1 MGRTSRSGLP
11 TGTRARSG
19 KIQINF
25 KWNGKR
31 EWLTINLIDT
41 PANFNKAAKI
51 REDFVNKAKYGI
63 LKIEDIEAVTVKP
76 IKKTDAT
83 PEILPA
89 SHGPT
94 FAQYAQE
101 FLYNLTDH
109 KQGTKKKYL
118 SILERLWMPLF
129 ADMTIN
135 TITSQM
141 LRNAVNRREWSSAK
155 TRNDALIPLRGA
167 FELAHDDEVIDK
179 NPCDRLKNQKAQ
191 ESEPDPF
198 SEIERER
205 ILNWLKEKYLADYP
219 TVYWY
224 FEVAFWTGCRPSEI
238 IALTWHDVDFIGKQI
253 HINKGR
259 VNGVQQ
265 ETTKTNK
272 TRFVDL
278 NDFAFEAFQQLR
290 LLTYLKYEHVFIC
303 DETSEEFST
312 QKSLSEKF
320 VAALKANGIRY
331 RPAYNTRH
339 TYATVCLMNGLNP
352 VYVASQLGHS
362 LVMLMKRYAKW
373 INSDKNKEEISKI
386 SNSAKIVPKKKGI
399 KLCV

>member
-1 MGRTSRSGLP
+1 MGRTSSSGLP
-11 TGTRARSG
+11 KGTRARSG

-25 KWNGKR
+25 KWNDKR
-31 EWLTINLIDT
+31 EWFTLDLIDT
-41 PANFNKAAKI
+41 PANFIKAAKI

-63 LKIEDIEAVTVKP
+63 LKIEDIEAVTAKP
-76 IKKTDAT
+76 IKKADAAQKT
-83 PEILPA
+83 LPA
-89 SHGPT
+89 SNAPT
-94 FAQYAQE
+94 FAHYAQE
-101 FLYNLTDH
+101 YLYNLSDH

-129 ADMTIN
+129 EDMPIN

-141 LRNAVNRREWSSAK
+141 LRTAVNGREWSSAK
-155 TRNDALIPLRGA
+155 TRNDALIPLRGV
-167 FELAHDDEVIDK
+167 FELACDDEVIDK
-179 NPCDRLKNQKAQ
+179 NPCDRLKNQKTQ
-191 ESEPDPF
+191 EDEPDPF
-198 SEIERER
+198 NEMEKEI
-205 ILNWLKEKYLADYP
+205 ILNWLKEKYIADYP

-224 FEVAFWTGCRPSEI
+224 FVVAFWTGCRPSEI
-238 IALTWHDVDFIGKQI
+238 IALTWQDVDFLNKQI
-253 HINKGR
+253 YINKGR

-272 TRFVDL
+272 ARFVDL

-303 DETSEEFST
+303 DETGKEYTT

-320 VAALKANGIRY
+320 VTSLKANGIRY

-373 INSDKNKEEISKI
+373 INSDKNKEEIAKI

-399 KLCV
+399 KLCI

>member
-1 MGRTSRSGLP
+1 M
-11 TGTRARSG
+11 
-19 KIQINF
+19 QINF

-31 EWLTINLIDT
+31 EWFTLDLTDT
-41 PANFNKAAKI
+41 PANFSKAAKI
-51 REDFVNKAKYGI
+51 REDFVTKAKYGI

-76 IKKTDAT
+76 IKKSDAAQKT
-83 PEILPA
+83 LPA
-89 SHGPT
+89 SNAPT
-94 FAQYAQE
+94 FAHYAQE
-101 FLYNLTDH
+101 YLYNLSDH
-109 KQGTKKKYL
+109 KHGTKKKYL

-129 ADMTIN
+129 ADMPIN
-135 TITSQM
+135 TISSQM
-141 LRNAVNRREWSSAK
+141 LRSAVNGREWSSSK

-167 FELAHDDEVIDK
+167 FELANDDEIIDK
-179 NPCDRLKNQKAQ
+179 NPCDRLKNQKTQ
-191 ESEPDPF
+191 ETEPDPF
-198 SEIERER
+198 NEIERER
-205 ILNWLKEKYLADYP
+205 ILNWLREKYLAIYP

-224 FEVAFWTGCRPSEI
+224 FVVAFWTGCRPSEI
-238 IALTWHDVDFIGKQI
+238 IALTWQDVDFLNKQI

-272 TRFVDL
+272 ARFVDL

-290 LLTYLKYEHVFIC
+290 LLTYLKYDHVFIC
-303 DETSEEFST
+303 DETGEEFTT

-320 VAALKANGIRY
+320 VAALKANDIRY

-373 INSDKNKEEISKI
+373 INSDKNKEEIAKI

-399 KLCV
+399 KLCI

>member
-1 MGRTSRSGLP
+1 MD
-11 TGTRARSG
+11 
-19 KIQINF
+19 
-25 KWNGKR
+25 
-31 EWLTINLIDT
+31 LTDT
-41 PANFNKAAKI
+41 PANFSKAAKI
-51 REDFVNKAKYGI
+51 REDFVTKAKYGI

-76 IKKTDAT
+76 IKKADAVQET
-83 PEILPA
+83 LPA
-89 SHGPT
+89 SRGPT
-94 FAQYAQE
+94 FAHYAQE
-101 FLYNLTDH
+101 YLYNLADH

-129 ADMTIN
+129 ADMPIN
-135 TITSQM
+135 SITSQM
-141 LRNAVNRREWSSAK
+141 LRSAVNGREWSSAK
-155 TRNDALIPLRGA
+155 TRNDALIPLRGV
-167 FELAHDDEVIDK
+167 FELACDDEVIDK
-179 NPCDRLKNQKAQ
+179 NPCDRLKNQKTQ
-191 ESEPDPF
+191 EDEPDPF
-198 SEIERER
+198 NEMEKEI

-224 FEVAFWTGCRPSEI
+224 FVVAFWTGCRPSEI
-238 IALTWHDVDFIGKQI
+238 IALTWQDVDFLNKQI

-272 TRFVDL
+272 ARFVDL

-290 LLTYLKYEHVFIC
+290 LLTYFKYEHVFIC
-303 DETSEEFST
+303 DETGEEFTT

-373 INSDKNKEEISKI
+373 INSDKNKEEIAKI

-399 KLCV
+399 KLCI

>member
-1 MGRTSRSGLP
+1 ME
-11 TGTRARSG
+11 
-19 KIQINF
+19 K
-25 KWNGKR
+25 
-31 EWLTINLIDT
+31 
-41 PANFNKAAKI
+41 
-51 REDFVNKAKYGI
+51 
-63 LKIEDIEAVTVKP
+63 
-76 IKKTDAT
+76 
-83 PEILPA
+83 EI
-89 SHGPT
+89 
-94 FAQYAQE
+94 
-101 FLYNLTDH
+101 
-109 KQGTKKKYL
+109 
-118 SILERLWMPLF
+118 
-129 ADMTIN
+129 
-135 TITSQM
+135 
-141 LRNAVNRREWSSAK
+141 
-155 TRNDALIPLRGA
+155 
-167 FELAHDDEVIDK
+167 
-179 NPCDRLKNQKAQ
+179 
-191 ESEPDPF
+191 
-198 SEIERER
+198 

-224 FEVAFWTGCRPSEI
+224 FVVAFWTGCRPSEI
-238 IALTWHDVDFIGKQI
+238 IALTWQDVDFLNKQI

-272 TRFVDL
+272 ARFVDL

-290 LLTYLKYEHVFIC
+290 LLTYFKYEHVFIC
-303 DETSEEFST
+303 DETGEEFTT

-373 INSDKNKEEISKI
+373 INSDKNKEEIAKI

-399 KLCV
+399 KLCI